1 MCRLWTVPAVLLI
14 WGPISQSA
22 PQLRPTSSGYFPTT
36 VGDKRVLELPTPDG
50 KVERVEVVVAAKEK
64 GGGVIVTTRPECVD
78 SVFPENQFE
87 VSNHGIAALVIGG
100 TPLRNPVFHLRL
112 PAKAGET
119 WVAEEQVVGD
129 VVFSRQT
136 FTTGPEEEV
145 EVPAG
150 KFRAIRVDVTTPHGA
165 SSSWYA
171 PGVGLVKTVRKTS
184 DGREGEPIQALRS
197 FVPANRQ

>member
-1 MCRLWTVPAVLLI
+1 M
-14 WGPISQSA
+14 
-22 PQLRPTSSGYFPTT
+22 
-36 VGDKRVLELPTPDG
+36 
-50 KVERVEVVVAAKEK
+50 
-64 GGGVIVTTRPECVD
+64 IVTTRPEFVD
-78 SVFPENQFE
+78 AAFPEDQFE

-100 TPLRNPVFHLRL
+100 TPLREPVFHLRL

-129 VVFSRQT
+129 VVFSRRT

-165 SSSWYA
+165 SSNWYA
-171 PGVGLVKTVRKTS
+171 PGVGLVKTVLKTS
-184 DGREGEPIQALRS
+184 DGRESAPIQALRS
-197 FVPANRQ
+197 FVPANRR